1 MKPIRNHSRRLWAAV
16 AVLGLGAAL
25 TAPTTALGAPTAGDD
40 RHHQPKPNPQV
51 IAKAAPDECFAGVGQ
66 PYPAGPPCASGQA
79 KVNHGYLWGM
89 TRAGDDIWFGSGAN
103 VNCLTSGRQLGS
115 NEPVLN
121 DDWVCE
127 YQESQIVKTNPQLPG
142 YLGDHRT
149 PRLYTYDTE
158 AKRLTE
164 KTDLVIG
171 SAKEHSDRLRS
182 TTGIRAAGNFGG
194 VALLGGPAI
203 GKSINLFA
211 FDTDT
216 GAFLGSRNF
225 PEFGNIR
232 HFTVAEGALYGGVG
246 VGANGSLR
254 GHVLRW
260 IGSKADP
267 FNFQI
272 VANLPA
278 QAADIA
284 VHDGRVVVSTWPGS
298 DADLAT
304 AADEP
309 APPNKLASI
318 WMSPVLAHGAPG
330 LNPEDVDAWQQIWDV
345 STYEPDAVVAAG
357 YGLGGM
363 VSYGG
368 YLYWGT
374 MHVPLKATRQHL
386 LAYPPASDEARQ
398 ATIQN
403 TQRSISIYRGKK
415 LGERKQKI
423 ELLYGATELP
433 AYDPAANGGAGAWA
447 KVSTGQ
453 TPLYGSSGFGNPYLN
468 YTWKMAVAGG
478 RLYVGTMDWS
488 YLAKELSQEAA
499 AMAGLPVEA
508 AARAL
513 SAPSL
518 AATTADDDPALPE
531 PVYGGDLMVF
541 ESTREPAKL
550 VSDSGVGNYLN
561 YGIRNMVTD
570 GATLYLGTANPMNL
584 RADPTDDV
592 PEGGWELI
600 RYDTR
605 GHH

>member
-1 MKPIRNHSRRLWAAV
+1 MKPIRIHSRRLWAAV

-25 TAPTTALGAPTAGDD
+25 TAPATALGAPTAEDD

-51 IAKAAPDECFAGVGQ
+51 IAKAEPDECFAGVGL

-79 KVNHGYLWGM
+79 KVNQGYLWGM
-89 TRAGDDIWFGSGAN
+89 TRAGENLWFGTGAN

-127 YQESQIVKTNPQLPG
+127 YQESQVVKTNPQLPG
-142 YLGDHRT
+142 YLGDHRM
-149 PRLYTYDTE
+149 PRFYSYDTG
-158 AKRLTE
+158 AKQLTE
-164 KTDLVIG
+164 KTALVTG
-171 SAKEHSDRLRS
+171 AAKEHSDRLRS
-182 TTGIRAAGNFGG
+182 TTGIRAAGSFGG

-232 HFTVAEGALYGGVG
+232 HFTVAGDALYAGVG

-260 IGSKADP
+260 VGSKTDP

-272 VANLPA
+272 VGNLPA
-278 QAADIA
+278 QAADIT
-284 VHDGRVVVSTWPGS
+284 VHDGRIAVSTWPGS
-298 DADLAT
+298 DGELSS

-309 APPNKLASI
+309 APPSKLAAV
-318 WMSPVLAHGAPG
+318 WTSPVLAKGAPG
-330 LNPEDVDAWQQIWDV
+330 LTPEDADSWQQVWDV
-345 STYEPDAVVAAG
+345 SAYEPDPVVAAG
-357 YGLGGM
+357 YGLGGL
-363 VSYGG
+363 VSYRG

-386 LAYPPASDEARQ
+386 LAYPPATDEARQ

-403 TQRSISIYRGKK
+403 TQRAISIYRGKR
-415 LGERKQKI
+415 LGERAEKV
-423 ELLYGATELP
+423 ELLYGAAELP

-499 AMAGLPVEA
+499 AMSGLSVEA
-508 AARAL
+508 AAEAL

-518 AATTADDDPALPE
+518 AAAADDDPALPE
-531 PVYGGDLMVF
+531 PVYGGDLLVF
-541 ESTREPAKL
+541 ESAREPAKL

-570 GATLYLGTANPMNL
+570 GTTLYLGMANPMNL

-605 GHH
+605 GR